1 MAEPDSTSTSPSDS
15 TDSKGKGKKKGG
27 LITFIKKNKTL
38 SAVVGAGGLYFLY
51 KMNTEKSGSG
61 SGEPE
66 GEVAEISNEGGAIA
80 GTAQAAAFE
89 LGRSERL
96 AEGSRQEVEEVEEER
111 EEERRRTKEKEREL
125 NESEGVSAPE
135 DRTSPTSPGGE
146 TEPVSAGGKTI
157 HGKEFTGATSSHIAK
172 SGKTSGGKAY
182 VEYAIQFP
190 GRIEHWQYF
199 PATGNWRRVS
209 DSSSGG
215 GANKPGPGT
224 SPSPN
229 RRPDGGHATGQ
240 RKKRKPAP
248 VGVGPAKPVSG
259 PAPAPPANNAQHPA
273 AVNTGNKCVNGGVG
287 GHTAPAGYHL
297 FCQGGWIWR
306 APNS

>member
-1 MAEPDSTSTSPSDS
+1 MAESDSTSTSPSDS
-15 TDSKGKGKKKGG
+15 TDSKSKGKKKGG

-66 GEVAEISNEGGAIA
+66 GEVAEISNEGGALA

-96 AEGSRQEVEEVEEER
+96 AEGSHREVEEIEEER
-111 EEERRRTKEKEREL
+111 EEERRLRKETEKTHAEEAG
-125 NESEGVSAPE
+125 EGEGPSI
-135 DRTSPTSPGGE
+135 SPTTPSEPA
-146 TEPVSAGGKTI
+146 EPVSAGGKTI
-157 HGKEFTGATSSHIAK
+157 HGREFAGATSSHIAK

-229 RRPDGGHATGQ
+229 RRPDGGRATDQ
-240 RKKRKPAP
+240 KRKPTP
-248 VGVGPAKPVSG
+248 VRIGPAKPVSG
-259 PAPAPPANNAQHPA
+259 PTPAPPANNAQHPA